1 LHLAMLTG
9 QRSLDDTSE
18 SSCTLGVTNDGL
30 DRADKELTAV
40 ILFLFRE
47 EHLLDGLRLNGCV
60 SLVLSFRR
68 ALIFQQNSDHSNLWI
83 WYLRS
88 PVGVPVPCA
97 SKYCGRSRS
106 SVGSSPHLSYTD
118 LTSDACAVELGIVM
132 PTTR

>member
-1 LHLAMLTG
+1 MLNG
-9 QRSLDDTSE
+9 QGRLDDTSE

-68 ALIFQQNSDHSNLWI
+68 ALIFQQNSGHSNLWKSTYDRR
-83 WYLRS
+83 WVCPFR
-88 PVGVPVPCA
+88 VPQSTVVDPA
-97 SKYCGRSRS
+97 
-106 SVGSSPHLSYTD
+106 H
-118 LTSDACAVELGIVM
+118 
-132 PTTR
+132 